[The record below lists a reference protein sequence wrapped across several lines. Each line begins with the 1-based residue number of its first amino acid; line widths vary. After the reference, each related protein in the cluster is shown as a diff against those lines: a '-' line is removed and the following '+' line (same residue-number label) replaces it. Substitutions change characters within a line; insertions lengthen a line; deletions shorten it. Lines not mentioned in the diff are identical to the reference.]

1 MTDAKKTRQRLV
13 DLSVLGLSA
22 LTLVGSLTVIADV
35 DGERR
40 AERATTVDTPTTEVD
55 AFTTAAFEPQQAGH
69 VVVAALRRARALAR
83 GRARGPERRGAPLTI
98 PK

>member
-55 AFTTAAFEPQQAGH
+55 AFTTAAFEPQQASARVAPVAGLRPAPPPRRR
-69 VVVAALRRARALAR
+69 VVYVRRSRAS
-83 GRARGPERRGAPLTI
+83 
-98 PK
+98 